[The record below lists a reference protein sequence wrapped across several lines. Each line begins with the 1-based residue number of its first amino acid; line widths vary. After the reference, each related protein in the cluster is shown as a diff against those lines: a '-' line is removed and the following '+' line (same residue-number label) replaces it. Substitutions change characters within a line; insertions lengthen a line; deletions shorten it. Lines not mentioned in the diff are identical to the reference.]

1 MTNFPNMF
9 NLEETT
15 NTTIMNKTKE
25 IEMIVQEMRKE
36 IEAFMAI
43 EDQIKTG
50 LEYENRV
57 IEITR
62 SLGQKLLQGSREVKR
77 RGKNSKKNS

>member
-1 MTNFPNMF
+1 MS
-9 NLEETT
+9 
-15 NTTIMNKTKE
+15 KTKVSEE
-25 IEMIVQEMRKE
+25 IMREIRAE

-43 EDQIKTG
+43 EGQIQTG

-57 IEITR
+57 VEITR
-62 SLGQKLLQGSREVKR
+62 SLGEKLLRGASDVKS

>member
-1 MTNFPNMF
+1 MF

-15 NTTIMNKTKE
+15 TMSKTKA
-25 IEMIVQEMRKE
+25 IEMIMREMRKE

-43 EDQIKTG
+43 EDQIQTG
-50 LEYENRV
+50 LEYEDRV
-57 IEITR
+57 VKIAR
-62 SLGQKLLQGSREVKR
+62 SFGQKLLQGSREVAS